1 LVILGGGEDLGRS
14 DRNSSVSGD
23 EVSHNTSSSLDSNGK
38 GGHVKSNQVLNGLIF
53 SGENGRLDSGTES
66 NTLIRVNVLV
76 QSLSS
81 EDASKDTLDF
91 GDSAGASNK

>member
-1 LVILGGGEDLGRS
+1 
-14 DRNSSVSGD
+14 
-23 EVSHNTSSSLDSNGK
+23 
-38 GGHVKSNQVLNGLIF
+38 
-53 SGENGRLDSGTES
+53 
-66 NTLIRVNVLV
+66 VLV